1 LKKVL
6 PVIIMGI
13 VVLSGLG
20 AANVLNDDT
29 AQQQIFEHFSFSN
42 EVTLAEDDGYLQVTC
57 EGIDHYLEDTGKPRL
72 PVTLHTYEF
81 SREVKIEDI
90 TLIPTVVKEQILN
103 QKIIPVAQA
112 VPLDQQT
119 ASDPASLL
127 VEDASVYE
135 SNEVYPAEWS
145 RYSIRCGL
153 NTQGEPTTF
162 VIVEVYPLRYAP
174 LENTLY
180 QLKSIDIRISF
191 EEPETPVKTAT
202 VDTYD
207 LVIIAP
213 EIFSSA
219 LQPLID
225 HKNSHGIKTTLK
237 TTEEIYS
244 EYEGRD
250 KPEQIKYFIM
260 DAEKT
265 MGIRYVM
272 LAGGL
277 KSYFY
282 AKDKDDVNQGSKDW
296 YVPVRYTN
304 IRGGTDADPYGAISD
319 LYYAD
324 LYRYNEE
331 TETKEF
337 EDWDSNGNGI
347 FAEWKFMAG
356 DVLDLVPDVYVSR
369 LACRDTKEVQ
379 VVVDK
384 IIAYESAS
392 PDEKPWYSRMV
403 GIAGRTFAIEDG
415 KPDGE
420 IVCDLSFEYMGDL
433 VDEQIKVYASN
444 INTSGPVPI
453 AEDIVQAISEGAGF
467 VNFEGHGFPPGWN
480 TNWPEE
486 SPDDW
491 HNWTGGI
498 KLHNFLRLSN
508 GDKLPVVI
516 IGGCHNALF
525 NITLLR
531 ALIIHFIVKNEQF
544 YWSHDYPTPE
554 CMSWRLISK
563 PNGGAIGSTGCTG
576 YGFGGD
582 TAVCFSAE
590 LEANFFYMIGQG
602 NATTLAWAHQGGIT
616 KYITENA
623 MVKRAAHCITVY
635 QLFGD
640 PSLRLGGFP

>member
-1 LKKVL
+1 LKKIL
-6 PVIIMGI
+6 PIIIMGI

-29 AQQQIFEHFSFSN
+29 AQQQISDHFSFSD
-42 EVTLAEDDGYLQVTC
+42 EVTLAEEDGYLQVTC

-72 PVTLHTYEF
+72 PVTLQTYEF

-90 TLIPTVVKEQILN
+90 TLIPTVAKEQIIN

-112 VPLDQQT
+112 IPLDQQT
-119 ASDPASLL
+119 GSEQTSRL

-174 LENTLY
+174 LENTFY
-180 QLKSIDIRISF
+180 QLESIDISIDF
-191 EEPETPVKTAT
+191 EEPETPLETAT

-213 EIFSSA
+213 ELFSSA

-225 HKNSHGIKTTLK
+225 HKNSYGVKTMLK

-250 KPEQIKYFIM
+250 QPEQIKYFIM

-265 MGIRYVM
+265 MGIDYVM
-272 LAGGL
+272 LVGGL

-282 AKDKDDVNQGSKDW
+282 AKDKDDLNQGSKDW

-304 IRGGTDADPYGAISD
+304 IRGMDADPYGAISD

-331 TETKEF
+331 TETWEF
-337 EDWDSNGNGI
+337 EDWDSDGDGI
-347 FAEWKFMAG
+347 FAEWKFFAD

-379 VVVDK
+379 LVVNK
-384 IIAYESAS
+384 IITYESTS

-403 GIAGRTFAIEDG
+403 GIGGRTFAIEDG

-420 IVCDLSFEYMGDL
+420 IVCDVSIDYMGDL
-433 VDEQIKVYASN
+433 INDPVKLYVSN
-444 INTSGPVPI
+444 RDSGGPLPI
-453 AEDIVQAISEGAGF
+453 PDDIVAAFDEGAGYI
-467 VNFEGHGFPPGWN
+467 NFEGHGFPPGWN
-480 TNWPEE
+480 THWADEE
-486 SPDDW
+486 G
-491 HNWTGGI
+491 WTGGI
-498 KLHNFLRLSN
+498 KILDFLRFSN
-508 GDKLPVVI
+508 EEKLPVVI
-516 IGGCHNALF
+516 IGGCHNGLF

-531 ALIIHFIVKNEQF
+531 ALIMHFIVKNEQF

-576 YGFGGD
+576 YGFGGN
-582 TAVCFSAE
+582 TAVTFSAE
-590 LEANFFYMIGQG
+590 LEANFFYMIGQD

-616 KYITENA
+616 KYITENV
-623 MVKRAAHCITVY
+623 MVKRAVHCITVY

-640 PSLRLGGFP
+640 PSLYLGGFP